1 MLDSVISNKVSE
13 RFIWMGVTEANKYIS
28 AYSTL
33 LDDLLF
39 HIKLV
44 CACDSQPGKQS
55 SCKDVN

>member
-13 RFIWMGVTEANKYIS
+13 RFIWMDVTEANKYIS

-44 CACDSQPGKQS
+44 CA
-55 SCKDVN
+55 